1 MNISLI
7 SLAACAALAGNAA
20 AGTVLY
26 TQDFETP
33 ESGYTTTNQYI
44 VTPHYAHFIYTDSST
59 LAGSGYTNTTGS
71 FISSMNTDW
80 FLGHATLGTPTL
92 TTDSFD
98 ITGETNLQFAIDLA
112 TRNASPLWIATSQV
126 TFEYRVDGG
135 AWIDIFAADSDG
147 VNFGTPTVNGVAIT
161 NAFTTFTADISGL
174 NSTNM
179 DIRIV
184 WANLSTIES
193 LGIDNMTVSVI
204 PLPPAALAGLGMLA
218 GLGAYRR
225 LRR

>member
-1 MNISLI
+1 MNTPMTL
-7 SLAACAALAGNAA
+7 LATCAALAANAA

-26 TQDFETP
+26 SQDFEATGVG
-33 ESGYTTTNQYI
+33 SGYTTTNQYI
-44 VTPHYAHFIYTDSST
+44 TTPHYTHFLHTDGSA

-71 FISSMNTDW
+71 FISGLNTD
-80 FLGHATLGTPTL
+80 FFGAPVPVV

-112 TRNASPLWIATSQV
+112 TRNASPLWIASSQV

-135 AWIDIFAADSDG
+135 AWVDIFAADSDG
-147 VNFGTPTVNGVAIT
+147 VNFGTPTVDGVAIT
-161 NAFTTFTADISGL
+161 NAFATFTADISGL
-174 NSTNM
+174 NGTTM
-179 DIRIV
+179 EVQVV

-193 LGIDNMTVSVI
+193 LGIDNMTISVI
-204 PLPPAALAGLGMLA
+204 PLPPAAFAGLGMLA

-225 LRR
+225 IRR